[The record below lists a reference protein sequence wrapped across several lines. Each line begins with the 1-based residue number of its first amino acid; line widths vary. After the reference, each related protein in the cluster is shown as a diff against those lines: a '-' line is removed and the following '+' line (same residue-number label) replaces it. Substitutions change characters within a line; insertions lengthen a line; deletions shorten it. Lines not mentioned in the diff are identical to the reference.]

1 MMKISSYLNNIIQS
15 LTINWKSWLCIHISL
30 YLINDNSL
38 FIGYINYFIILLFS
52 YWSHYLLHWKYIY
65 PLNIIHIYHHLHSN
79 TFSHIIQII
88 LEFVSLMFFIVI
100 KHIFMYG
107 KIDLY
112 FINEW
117 NMILYYFFYT
127 TVHNINYSIFRV
139 NNVHKIHHE
148 VLFKNM
154 GPDICDIIFETKHNP
169 DYEIENTDHYI
180 PNIIGSTVIVFI
192 LKYLWNTKYKDI
204 FILSVKLCFVT
215 AFLFL
220 FLLTTYIY
228 NIDCNENDKHIYE
241 QISKIYKLLQK

>member
-1 MMKISSYLNNIIQS
+1 MCRYDVYKNNKLGIIFNNKYFYHYMMKISSYLNNIIQS

-107 KIDLY
+107 KI
-112 FINEW
+112 E
-117 NMILYYFFYT
+117 T
-127 TVHNINYSIFRV
+127 TA
-139 NNVHKIHHE
+139 
-148 VLFKNM
+148 
-154 GPDICDIIFETKHNP
+154 
-169 DYEIENTDHYI
+169 NTLHLHLH
-180 PNIIGSTVIVFI
+180 VF
-192 LKYLWNTKYKDI
+192 
-204 FILSVKLCFVT
+204 
-215 AFLFL
+215 
-220 FLLTTYIY
+220 
-228 NIDCNENDKHIYE
+228 
-241 QISKIYKLLQK
+241 